1 MGLGLI
7 LALARMGCLRTFGK
21 RSVTSPVV
29 QTAPLL
35 QSRFLGWEVRYE
47 KQPPLPPVGVV
58 LLLLCAAAHVALPSR
73 LSWLVGQRSAA
84 PPCACII
91 ASSCCTRI
99 SAEEIMSKLN
109 PTIHQQDGVS
119 AQTFAASS
127 GLSVVKVL
135 SMCRRGRIIGARQ
148 HHLTKRWWIYP
159 PAKLVLGRWS

>member
-1 MGLGLI
+1 
-7 LALARMGCLRTFGK
+7 
-21 RSVTSPVV
+21 
-29 QTAPLL
+29 
-35 QSRFLGWEVRYE
+35 
-47 KQPPLPPVGVV
+47 
-58 LLLLCAAAHVALPSR
+58 
-73 LSWLVGQRSAA
+73 
-84 PPCACII
+84 
-91 ASSCCTRI
+91 
-99 SAEEIMSKLN
+99 MSKLN